1 MAPGIPIFSVNA
13 REIPY
18 EHSGRIEL
26 RQTSWMNGVPRRGDA
41 SHLGHRPLS
50 TTIIDPVSMAVAPTR
65 NLEEECGHR
74 EQGTRGDRSI

>member
-1 MAPGIPIFSVNA
+1 
-13 REIPY
+13 
-18 EHSGRIEL
+18 
-26 RQTSWMNGVPRRGDA
+26 MNGVPRRGDA